1 MPMHDVSARI
11 LKHCCLSLLV
21 ATPEDV
27 GETGGTPDVQC
38 LERKMKRQA
47 KAALMRHRLLSGP
60 QAFAKLRPLPSKRVS
75 WLPSTNEMHWCR
87 SASVSAVYMYISK
100 YVHIYLSIYLFIY
113 LFVCLSIHLSV
124 YTCTHTHTHIY
135 IYIYIH
141 IQFIIYPSIYLF

>member
-100 YVHIYLSIYLFIY
+100 YVHIYLSI
-113 LFVCLSIHLSV
+113 CLSISLSV
-124 YTCTHTHTHIY
+124 YLYISIYLSIHAHKHIDIHT
-135 IYIYIH
+135 H
-141 IQFIIYPSIYLF
+141 IQFIIYLSIYLF